1 VAVITAALVLAAGGS
16 RRLGHAKQLVDV
28 DGRPMLERIVAEVH
42 TWPVDE
48 VVVVLGASSDEVL
61 EGVDLGASTVIENPE
76 WEEGLAS
83 SLRVGLDLLT
93 RGRTERVFI
102 VLGDEPSIP
111 SEVPQVLI
119 DTMDE
124 GSAPAAAPKYR
135 YQRGTPLLVDRSL
148 WARLMSL
155 DGDPEPARLFDA
167 HPEWVTDVRVD
178 HLPPRDVDTEDDVSD
193 LQGSR
198 RRF

>member
-1 VAVITAALVLAAGGS
+1 MITAALVLAAGGS

-28 DGRPMLERIVAEVH
+28 DGRPMLERIVADVH

-48 VVVVLGASSDEVL
+48 VVVVLGASREDVL
-61 EGVDLGASTVIENPE
+61 EGVDLGTSTVIENPE

-111 SEVPQVLI
+111 PEVPQALI

-124 GSAPAAAPKYR
+124 GTAPAAAPKYR

-193 LQGSR
+193 LRSPR
-198 RRF
+198 RRS

>member
-1 VAVITAALVLAAGGS
+1 MITAALVLAAGGS

-48 VVVVLGASSDEVL
+48 VVVVLGASSEEVL
-61 EGVDLGASTVIENPE
+61 EGVDLGTSTVIENPE
-76 WEEGLAS
+76 WEEGVAS

-111 SEVPQVLI
+111 AEVPQALI
-119 DTMDE
+119 DTMNE
-124 GSAPAAAPKYR
+124 GTAPAAAPKYR

-193 LQGSR
+193 LRAPR
-198 RRF
+198 RRS

>member
-1 VAVITAALVLAAGGS
+1 MITAALVLAAGGS
-16 RRLGHAKQLVDV
+16 SRLGHAKQLVDV
-28 DGRPMLERIVAEVH
+28 DGRPMLERVIADVW

-48 VVVVLGASSDEVL
+48 VVVVLGASVEDIL
-61 EGVDLGASTVIENPE
+61 EAVDLGPSTVVENPE

-111 SEVPQVLI
+111 TDVPEALVEA
-119 DTMDE
+119 MDA
-124 GSAPAAAPKYR
+124 GSAPVAAPKYR

-148 WARLMSL
+148 WPRLMSL
-155 DGDPEPARLFDA
+155 EGDPEPARLFDA
-167 HPEWVTDVRVD
+167 HSEWVADVRVD
-178 HLPPRDVDTEDDVSD
+178 HLPPRDVDTEADVSD
-193 LQGSR
+193 LRGPR
-198 RRF
+198 RRN